1 MTEETAPADDMDLAA
16 TADGQTADGQTTDGQ
31 TTDGLT
37 AAAPEGP
44 SIEALQAEITALK
57 DQILRYAADGEN
69 LRRRTEREMND
80 ARAFA
85 IQKFAKDLFGVSDN
99 LSRALQS
106 MPREGL
112 EGAIQNLVLGI
123 EMTEKELSGAF
134 ERNGVKR
141 VDPARGDRFDP
152 HQHQAMMEQD
162 DPEVS
167 PGSVI
172 QVFAP
177 GYELFGR
184 VVRPAMVVVASKAS
198 GLADPSAAAGAYGQ
212 AGAEAGAAV
221 DRKA

>member
-1 MTEETAPADDMDLAA
+1 MTEETAPDDDMDQA
-16 TADGQTADGQTTDGQ
+16 TTDDGQADS
-31 TTDGLT
+31 
-37 AAAPEGP
+37 APEGP
-44 SIEALQAEITALK
+44 SVEALQAEIVALK
-57 DQILRYAADGEN
+57 EQILRYAADGEN

-141 VDPARGDRFDP
+141 VNPARGDRFDP

-198 GLADPSAAAGAYGQ
+198 GATDPSAANGAYGQ
-212 AGAEAGAAV
+212 SGGELGAAV